1 MLQAIETNSKHVECL
16 LKWVKNLHTSV
27 QSISIT
33 LKIVY
38 ATVMCLILFISFSD
52 IFPVWEVSGRPAGFV
67 PSCKDGCNRHPITAG
82 PGVDACPGVET
93 QCIFGTH
100 LDVSVCQCVR
110 N

>member
-38 ATVMCLILFISFSD
+38 ATVMCLILLFRLAIFSLCGKSLGD
-52 IFPVWEVSGRPAGFV
+52 LQDLFRVA
-67 PSCKDGCNRHPITAG
+67 KM
-82 PGVDACPGVET
+82 DATGIQSLQALGWMHVLGWKHNAFSEPT
-93 QCIFGTH
+93 
-100 LDVSVCQCVR
+100 
-110 N
+110 